1 MLLVLAA
8 AGARAENVIWTGVLD
23 AAPTS
28 GTSTITWT
36 TYERADRTRAPWK
49 LWMLDWASNS
59 DGIYQVTTDQIQGR
73 LAWLVT
79 NPDDGAT
86 SPTDNYDIT
95 ILSNGIDLLG
105 GAGLNRD
112 EANNEFLYVFGP
124 GSGNV
129 GHPLLIGDI
138 EFNIENAGDERGG
151 VILLGLEE
159 E

>member
-79 NPDDGAT
+79 DPDGGGT
-86 SPTDNYDIT
+86 KPSDNYDVTVSIAG
-95 ILSNGIDLLG
+95 LDVLG
-105 GAGLNRD
+105 GSGADRD
-112 EANNEFLYVFGP
+112 DTNIEPLYAFGP
-124 GSGNV
+124 GSGNE
-129 GHPLLIGDI
+129 GNPLIIGEVTITVD
-138 EFNIENAGDERGG
+138 NAGNAKGG
-151 VILLGLEE
+151 LIYLAVEE
-159 E
+159 